1 MHPAEPHPKDDPHT
15 RYQRYFDALEW
26 DPADPLPTVA
36 LYWDDTTPIDP
47 ESKAAL
53 LFGLQ
58 SYSRQFVL
66 PILRPFMR
74 TLICLIKVLK
84 TVLPSAF
91 KSSWILH
98 RLIHFGLRNFASREA
113 NLLIMRHFHIG
124 SEVLQFILD
133 NSGVDIP
140 MNPLKPASIAEV
152 KNHLFLQHDINLY
165 TFIIRLN
172 QALKK
177 EGKVLRP
184 RAAIDFSAITD
195 GPFDLGELPDSWH
208 NFMDVETAIEVYTP
222 VFQFFLSD
230 NDFWRASNSLQLDET
245 IGIYV
250 STLLGDDSRLWRI
263 NNRHPMVPL
272 STLRAGFRLLLHGY
286 SSESL
291 HYMLRLL
298 KRRQSAAADRAAS
311 TEIHPVA

>member
-1 MHPAEPHPKDDPHT
+1 MQDDPDT
-15 RYQRYFDALEW
+15 RYQRYFESLAF

-36 LYWDDTTPIDP
+36 LYWDDTTPMDP
-47 ESKAAL
+47 EAKAAL

-58 SYSRQFVL
+58 SWSRQFLL
-66 PILRPFMR
+66 PLLRPFMR
-74 TLICLIKVLK
+74 ALICLIMVLK
-84 TVLPSAF
+84 TLFPSAF
-91 KSSWILH
+91 KSSGVLH
-98 RLIHFGLRNFASREA
+98 YLIYLGLRIFASRAA

-133 NSGVDIP
+133 NSGVQVP
-140 MNPLKPASIAEV
+140 MKPLVPNRIGDV
-152 KNHLFLQHDINLY
+152 KEHLFLQHDINLY
-165 TFIIRLN
+165 NFIIRLN
-172 QALKK
+172 QALRK
-177 EGKVLRP
+177 EGRKLQPV
-184 RAAIDFSAITD
+184 AEIDFSAITD
-195 GPFDLGELPDSWH
+195 GPFDIVDLPDRWH

-222 VFQFFLSD
+222 IFQFFLSD

-250 STLLGDDSRLWRI
+250 STILGNDSRLWRI
-263 NNRHPMVPL
+263 NNRHPLVPL

-298 KRRQSAAADRAAS
+298 KRQQAAAR
-311 TEIHPVA
+311 PV